1 MTNAFKVAAGLIVAV
16 VGTLLLS
23 TAVVFV
29 DETEHVIVERLGRIA
44 AVYDRPESRGLHWK
58 WPWPIGTVRRFDRR
72 IQLFD
77 PPAREI
83 FTRDRKNIT
92 VDAYVCWQ
100 IPDGPPTEVPIDA
113 RPVVRF
119 FRSVGLP
126 EVAHTRMDSRL
137 RSVLATEFGRIEL
150 SDLLTVHDPEA
161 GPDPQQPSVL
171 ESLTRQVR
179 EQLRRRPDEAD
190 AFTDRLGIA
199 VVDVQIKR
207 INFPLGN
214 QAAVFERMRSE
225 RRKIADRY
233 RSAGMAENAKIR
245 SLADRQYE
253 EIIANATADSER
265 IRGEAEAEA
274 LALLNDAH
282 AKDPTFYRFLRTLDA
297 YRRIFN
303 DRTTIV
309 LSASSELMKLLTD
322 GVPQVST
329 PAKTPDTPP
338 KTTAHP
344 LQPPSPAPSTAAA
357 DRIGPQPTASTPA
370 TTRAAPRRPDSDGSR
385 RRPPGNSRGAE

>member
-1 MTNAFKVAAGLIVAV
+1 MTTAYKFAAGLAV
-16 VGTLLLS
+16 S
-23 TAVVFV
+23 AVLGALIASSVLFV
-29 DETEHVIVERLGRIA
+29 DETEHVIVEHLGRIA

-100 IPDGPPTEVPIDA
+100 IPDGPSADVPVDA

-119 FRSVGLP
+119 FRSVGAP
-126 EVAHTRMDSRL
+126 EIAHTRLDSRL
-137 RSVLATEFGRIEL
+137 RSILATEFGRIEL
-150 SDLLTVHDPEA
+150 SDLMAVADLEA
-161 GPDPQQPSVL
+161 GPGPQNASVL
-171 ESLTRQVR
+171 AALARDVHQ
-179 EQLRRRPDEAD
+179 QLRQRPAESEP
-190 AFTDRLGIA
+190 FTDRLGITI
-199 VVDVQIKR
+199 VDVQIKR

-253 EIIANATADSER
+253 EIIAKATADSER
-265 IRGEAEAEA
+265 IRGQAEAEA
-274 LALLNDAH
+274 LAVLNEAH
-282 AKDPTFYRFLRTLDA
+282 SQDPTFYRFLRTLDA

-303 DRTTIV
+303 ERTTIV
-309 LSASSELMKLLTD
+309 LSASSELMRLLTEGIPAGDAKSNSTD
-322 GVPQVST
+322 GRV
-329 PAKTPDTPP
+329 
-338 KTTAHP
+338 KTTAR
-344 LQPPSPAPSTAAA
+344 PPDTKTATGAPAVTRP
-357 DRIGPQPTASTPA
+357 GPPPTANGTA
-370 TTRAAPRRPDSDGSR
+370 G
-385 RRPPGNSRGAE
+385 GGE

>member
-1 MTNAFKVAAGLIVAV
+1 MTTVLKFAAVLGLCAALAATIASSV
-16 VGTLLLS
+16 L
-23 TAVVFV
+23 FV

-100 IPDGPPTEVPIDA
+100 IPDGPSADTPIDS

-119 FRSVGLP
+119 FRSVGVP
-126 EVAHTRMDSRL
+126 EVAHTRLDSRL
-137 RSVLATEFGRIEL
+137 RSILATEFGRVEL
-150 SDLLTVHDPEA
+150 SDLMAVADPER
-161 GPDPQQPSVL
+161 GPPPHATSVL
-171 ESLTRQVR
+171 GALSQHVH
-179 EQLRRRPDEAD
+179 EQLRRRPSESE

-199 VVDVQIKR
+199 IVNVQIKR

-253 EIIANATADSER
+253 EIIAKATADSER
-265 IRGEAEAEA
+265 IRGQAEAEA
-274 LALLNDAH
+274 LAILNEAH
-282 AKDPTFYRFLRTLDA
+282 AQDPTFYRFLRTLDA

-303 DRTTIV
+303 ERTTIV
-309 LSASSELMKLLTD
+309 LSASSELMRLLTE
-322 GVPQVST
+322 GI
-329 PAKTPDTPP
+329 PAGEKTPTAPDERV
-338 KTTAHP
+338 KTTAA
-344 LQPPSPAPSTAAA
+344 PSPRPPATGEARIDRPAPVATDGAPS
-357 DRIGPQPTASTPA
+357 G
-370 TTRAAPRRPDSDGSR
+370 G
-385 RRPPGNSRGAE
+385 GE